1 MKYEYIK
8 QLIMQYKNKVNLKL
22 CSNDYAKGFC
32 MGVLSTMTASDISED
47 GYNELSKLVDD
58 VFDSKGE

>member
-8 QLIMQYKNKVNLKL
+8 QVIMQYKNKVNLKL
-22 CSNDYAKGFC
+22 CSNDYAKGYC
-32 MGVLSTMTASDISED
+32 MGVLSTTTADEVSDDE
-47 GYNELSKLVDD
+47 YNELSKLVDD